1 MDNKTMKTENVEYR
15 IGDGIASPG
24 NRSNWETTG
33 HAVVRS
39 DGTACVQAYNTE
51 DCMADLIDIEVQAA
65 LIYRRA
71 IS

>member
-1 MDNKTMKTENVEYR
+1 MKTENVEYR
-15 IGDGIASPG
+15 IGDGIAAPC
-24 NRSNWETTG
+24 NRSNCWETTG

-39 DGTACVQAYNTE
+39 DGTAFVQAYNTE

-65 LIYRRA
+65 WIYRRA